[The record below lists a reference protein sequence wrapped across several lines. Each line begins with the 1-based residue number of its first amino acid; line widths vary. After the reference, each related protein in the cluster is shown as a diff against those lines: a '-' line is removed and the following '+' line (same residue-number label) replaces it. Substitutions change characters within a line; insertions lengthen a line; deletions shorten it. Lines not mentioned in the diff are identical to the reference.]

1 MVERDYQPKLKKRI
15 EEMFPGCVIIKNDE
29 QYLQGF
35 PDLTIF
41 FSDGRW
47 AILECKKS
55 LNEPFQPNQKYYL
68 DYMNR
73 HGFAR
78 MICPENMEEVLHDME
93 QTFLS

>member
-35 PDLTIF
+35 PDLTVF
-41 FSDGRW
+41 FQDGRW

-55 LNEPFQPNQKYYL
+55 LNEPYRPNQEYYL

-73 HGFAR
+73 LGFAR
-78 MICPENMEEVLHDME
+78 MICPENMEEVLYDME
-93 QTFLS
+93 QAFHS

>member
-15 EEMFPGCVIIKNDE
+15 EKMFPGCVIIKNDE
-29 QYLQGF
+29 QHLQGF
-35 PDLTIF
+35 PDLTVF
-41 FSDGRW
+41 CSDGRW

-73 HGFAR
+73 RGFAR